1 MAEGAGNEIGLVQGK
16 TTGGMSFFDKSRS
29 VRIIIVAAFLFS
41 LFVFIHFR
49 EVRVNI
55 PELNSIAPGYVVAQ
69 IDFDFFDDE
78 ATIILQQEAVRD
90 IGKIYK
96 LADTFTRQRRT
107 EFENYL
113 MYNKDWRRRDRQSTF
128 DEMYA
133 GMDRL
138 ESALLQLRLADP
150 RTFRKMEQVGL
161 DTQDYLI
168 FTPLEVQGEV
178 QLPEVLWQRVRET
191 AFADSGLEPATIDS
205 IFSYFQNKAWKLE
218 EDTNAERILRR
229 EVQSHVPDKYTH
241 VSAGKRIID
250 QGEKV
255 TPRHI
260 AMLQAMKKTLTES
273 RNLWHLET
281 LAGSILMSM
290 LLTTLGFI
298 FLRSVHP
305 DVLKSNQRLFLLV
318 TVIVITLVA
327 SKIFEFVVV
336 TSGSRIGDA
345 VRFPLFAPF
354 VAIMLCSLL
363 YADIAAFV
371 AIFVTIMLWMTLAIE
386 RGGFLITN
394 MAAAFVVILNHKV
407 LWRRKQIFLVCGQA
421 WLVCAVAIIALQLCV
436 EKLWQMSTLADLVSS
451 ALFMLG
457 TAIIAAGLLPL
468 LESAFDIMT
477 DSTLMEYMDPNGEL
491 LRRLAIEAPGTYQ
504 HSVVVGNLAESAA
517 LAIGAN
523 GLFCRVAALYHDI
536 GKLATPQYFSENQ
549 QGGMNIHQLLTPKES
564 AQVIVAHVRE
574 GVALARKS
582 GLPEPFI
589 DIIKEHHGTT
599 LAYFFY
605 RKQRELVGEKASI
618 DETDYRYHGPKPR
631 TKESA
636 IIMIADCLEAASRSL
651 EEVTEEK
658 LTELTDTLIRE
669 KTEDGQF
676 DGCLL
681 TFEELGIVK
690 RSMVKTLMAAAHAR
704 VKYPKRE
711 VEQKAG

>member
-1 MAEGAGNEIGLVQGK
+1 MADIAGNDNHLAEAK
-16 TTGGMSFFDKSRS
+16 TAAEWSFFDKSRG
-29 VRIIIVAAFLFS
+29 VRAVIAVVFLCS
-41 LFVFIHFR
+41 LFVFLHFR
-49 EVRVNI
+49 EVKVDI
-55 PELNSIAPGYVVAQ
+55 LELGSIAPSYVVAQ
-69 IDFDFFDDE
+69 VDFDFFDDE
-78 ATIILQQEAVRD
+78 ASIILRQEAVRD

-96 LADTFTRQRRT
+96 LADTFTRQRRM

-113 MYNKDWRRRDRQSTF
+113 IYNQDWRRKARQSTF
-128 DEMYA
+128 EEIYA
-133 GMDRL
+133 GLDLL
-138 ESALLQLRLADP
+138 ESSLLQLRLADP

-191 AFADSGLEPATIDS
+191 AFSDSGIDPSTIDF
-205 IFSYFQNKAWKLE
+205 IFGYFQNKAWKLE
-218 EDTNAERILRR
+218 DDGNAERVLRR

-255 TPRHI
+255 TARHV
-260 AMLQAMKKTLTES
+260 AMLQAMKKALSES
-273 RNLWHLET
+273 RNLWHPET
-281 LAGSILMSM
+281 LAGSLVMAV
-290 LLTTLGFI
+290 LLSVLGFAY
-298 FLRSVHP
+298 LRAVHP
-305 DVLKSNQRLFLLV
+305 DVLESNQRLFLLV
-318 TVIVITLVA
+318 TVIIITLVC
-327 SKIFEFVVV
+327 SKIFEFTLV
-336 TSGSRIGDA
+336 SSSSRISEA

-354 VAIMLCSLL
+354 TAIMLCSLL

-371 AIFVTIMLWMTLAIE
+371 SIFVTLILWMTLAID
-386 RGGFLITN
+386 RHGFLITN
-394 MAAAFVVILNHKV
+394 VAAAFVVIVNHKV
-407 LWRRKQIFLVCGQA
+407 LWRRKQIFIVCGQA
-421 WLVCAVAIIALQLCV
+421 WVTCAVAIIALQLYD
-436 EKLWQMSTLADLVSS
+436 EKLWQMSTVSDLVSS

-457 TAIIAAGLLPL
+457 TAVIAVGLLPL
-468 LESAFDIMT
+468 LESMFDIMT

-517 LAIGAN
+517 IAIGAN
-523 GLFCRVAALYHDI
+523 GLFCRVAALYHDV

-589 DIIKEHHGTT
+589 DVIKEHHGTT

-605 RKQRELVGEKASI
+605 RKQLEMVGDKAFVDAS
-618 DETDYRYHGPKPR
+618 DFRYHGPKPR
-631 TKESA
+631 SKESA
-636 IIMIADCLEAASRSL
+636 IIMIADCLEAASRSM
-651 EEVTEEK
+651 EEITEEK
-658 LTELTDTLIRE
+658 LTQLTDTLIRE

-681 TFEELGIVK
+681 TFEELGIIK
-690 RSMVKTLMAAAHAR
+690 RAMVKTLLAAAHAR

-711 VEQKAG
+711 LERQAG